1 MRTLIILSISCIM
14 GLLTACS
21 ATQFHYTSTAHVPH
35 FTASNET
42 EMNVMLNDNQSR
54 SYGVIAAVDN
64 GSTEYLLIASKL
76 RVGRNNE
83 ISDFQISEATYIDI
97 PTAREFNNSLLKIIS
112 QCDNLGNNDGYF
124 YEFASAPEAEVQNVR
139 ENEIMF
145 IPSVRFFFNVTDEG
159 STGEL
164 IFEFHNVRQ
173 GTTTV
178 RRVDMDSKE
187 KIEDLQELIQLG
199 IEYFE

>member
-1 MRTLIILSISCIM
+1 MRALIILSISCIM
-14 GLLTACS
+14 GLFTACS
-21 ATQFHYTSTAHVPH
+21 ATQFNYTSTAHVPH

-42 EMNVMLNDNQSR
+42 EMKVMLNDNQSR

-76 RVGRNNE
+76 RVNRDND

-97 PTAREFNNSLLKIIS
+97 PAAREFNNSLLKIIS
-112 QCDNLGNNDGYF
+112 QWDNLGTNDGYF

-178 RRVDMDSKE
+178 RRVNMDSKE
-187 KIEDLQELIQLG
+187 KIEDLQQLIQLG